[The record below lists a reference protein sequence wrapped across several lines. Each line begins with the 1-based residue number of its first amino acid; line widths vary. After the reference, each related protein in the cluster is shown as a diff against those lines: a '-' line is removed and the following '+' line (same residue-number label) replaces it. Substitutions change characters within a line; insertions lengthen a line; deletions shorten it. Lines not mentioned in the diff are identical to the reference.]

1 MKNILKLATTGSV
14 DDGKSTLIGR
24 LLYDTNSLPKDR
36 LESIRKVS
44 EKRGDGELDLSL
56 ITDGLMDERE
66 QGITIDVAHI
76 YFHSKERKFIIA
88 DTPGHV
94 EYTRNMITGAS
105 QSNVSLIL
113 IDARKGVLEQTKRHL
128 FIAHLLRMEKVM
140 IVINKMDLIDYSEDR
155 FYEIASELQKYIT
168 ESGLTLKVDFIPVS
182 SKQGDNIVSSSSN
195 IDWYKGPSLLE
206 KLNGINIDDEN
217 LPGRFLIQMAIRPQ
231 SDEFHDFRGYAGKVK
246 SGTFKV
252 GQNIAL
258 SDGRE
263 TTITS
268 ILSGKDE
275 LKSADS
281 GSAVTISIKDEID
294 LSRGNW
300 LFEQDTVPENR
311 KEIKATIAWLSK
323 DTFQPQVKYILQH
336 GVTRT
341 PSKIN
346 TIDSFWNVE
355 KGVKEN
361 ISQKVPQL
369 NDIFETSIKVAQP
382 IPIESFETNRN
393 TGSFILIH
401 PQTHQT
407 VAVGVVK

>member
-195 IDWYKGPSLLE
+195 IDWYKGQSLLE

-311 KEIKATIAWLSK
+311 KEVKATIAWLSK

-369 NDIFETSIKVAQP
+369 NDIFETSIKLAQP